1 MGEIKVG
8 DIVARKSYGEDI
20 YFKVVDII
28 NGGGGNTIILKGITY
43 RIEADAPESDLIV
56 ISNQRLRE
64 YTAKENYAVSRKC
77 REINMRNHGKYPKKA
92 FYRNT
97 PNDNSRTYSKT
108 GKVLHIDGDDDYLN
122 TCLERYKEFGIE
134 VIGKHV
140 PEKDQPAEV
149 YDLLKEHRPDI
160 LVLTGHDGFIKSE
173 GKPTDVNG
181 YWNSKYYIDAVK
193 QARKYDS
200 NMGNLIIFAGA
211 CQSMYKEIINAGAN
225 FASSPRRVLIHALD
239 PVFVCQKISLA
250 SINSVLD
257 PSEVI
262 NNTITGPDGIGGLQT
277 RGKARKG
284 FPKEP

>member
-1 MGEIKVG
+1 MAEIKVG

-28 NGGGGNTIILKGITY
+28 NNGNGSTIILKGITY
-43 RIEADAPESDLIV
+43 RIEADAPESDLILV
-56 ISNQRLRE
+56 SNQRLKE

-77 REINMRNHGKYPKKA
+77 REIYMRNHRRYPKKA
-92 FYRNT
+92 FYRDT

-108 GKVLHIDGDDDYLN
+108 GKVLHIDGDEDYLK
-122 TCLERYKEFGIE
+122 TCLEQYKEFGIE
-134 VIGKHV
+134 AVGKHV
-140 PEKDQPAEV
+140 PEKDQPKEV

-200 NMGNLIIFAGA
+200 NMDNLIIFAGA

-225 FASSPRRVLIHALD
+225 YASSPRRVLIHALD
-239 PVFVCQKISLA
+239 PVFVCQKLSFA
-250 SINSVLD
+250 SINSVVD

-277 RGKARKG
+277 RGKSRKG